1 MIPILPRHR
10 EALVDRQ
17 GLRLA
22 ARLNQASAD
31 LPHSIAERVRAGR
44 EQALARRKMAVTQV
58 QTVSG
63 FTLALATG
71 PDEGMGWF
79 GRLGSLVALS
89 LLVIGLLGIHEIQ
102 DELRARE
109 LAEVDLALLLDDLPP
124 AAFADPGFMQFL
136 KSEDPR

>member
-1 MIPILPRHR
+1 MNPILPRHR

-31 LPHSIAERVRAGR
+31 LPHSIAERLRAGR

-71 PDEGMGWF
+71 SEEGMGWF
-79 GRLGSLVALS
+79 GRLGSLVALG

>member
-1 MIPILPRHR
+1 MNPILPRHR

-31 LPHSIAERVRAGR
+31 LPHSIAERLRAGR
-44 EQALARRKMAVTQV
+44 EQALARRKMTVTQV

-71 PDEGMGWF
+71 SEEGMGWF
-79 GRLGSLVALS
+79 GRLGSLVALG

>member
-1 MIPILPRHR
+1 MNPILPRHR

-31 LPHSIAERVRAGR
+31 LPHSIAERLRAGR
-44 EQALARRKMAVTQV
+44 EQALARRKMTVTQV

-71 PDEGMGWF
+71 SDEGMGWF
-79 GRLGSLVALS
+79 GRLGSLVALG

>member
-1 MIPILPRHR
+1 MNPILPRHR

-31 LPHSIAERVRAGR
+31 LPHSIAERLRAGR

-58 QTVSG
+58 QTVRG

-71 PDEGMGWF
+71 SEEGMGWF
-79 GRLGSLVALS
+79 GRLGSLVALG

>member
-1 MIPILPRHR
+1 MSPTLPRHH

-22 ARLNQASAD
+22 ARLNEGSAQ
-31 LPHSIAERVRAGR
+31 LPHSIVERLRAGR
-44 EQALARRKMAVTQV
+44 EQALARRKVAST
-58 QTVSG
+58 QTVRGLS
-63 FTLALATG
+63 LALASG
-71 PDEGMGWF
+71 PEEGMGWF
-79 GRLGSLVALS
+79 GRMGSLMALC

-102 DELRARE
+102 NELRARE

-136 KSEDPR
+136 KSADSE

>member
-1 MIPILPRHR
+1 MNPTLPRHR

-31 LPHSIAERVRAGR
+31 LPHSIAERLRAGR

-58 QTVSG
+58 QTVRG

-71 PDEGMGWF
+71 SDEGMGWF
-79 GRLGSLVALS
+79 GRLGSLVALG